1 MNDESKISQRYR
13 ELPRDEPS
21 RHVDE
26 AILAA
31 ARRAAQTRPAPLV
44 VPSGRQRWYF
54 PLAAAAIIVLAVA
67 VTVHI
72 ERQNRDVE
80 LAEAPVASPPAARE
94 EQTAPAQA
102 PAEPQRRLTPDP
114 KSAPSQ
120 EQRDAAPLADLQKA
134 QKLPSSPTPA
144 PPPAAAPATPPPE
157 SGIRESVQ
165 PDAGARAKVLA
176 DTQQAPAPAP
186 PPAAARAPAPAAKP
200 WPQAEQRAMD
210 VAGRVR
216 AATGSFAHASPEQW
230 LQGIADLRRQ
240 GRHDEADKA
249 LAEFRKR
256 YPDYKIPEAML
267 ETFEKRAK

>member
-13 ELPRDEPS
+13 ELPRDEPP

-54 PLAAAAIIVLAVA
+54 PLAAAAVIVLAVA
-67 VTVHI
+67 VTVHV
-72 ERQNRDVE
+72 ERQHPDVE
-80 LAEAPVASPPAARE
+80 LAEEPVASPPAARE
-94 EQTAPAQA
+94 EQAAPAQP
-102 PAEPQRRLTPDP
+102 PAAKRELYAPDP
-114 KSAPSQ
+114 KPAPGQ
-120 EQRDAAPLADLQKA
+120 ERRDAAPLADLYKA
-134 QKLPSSPTPA
+134 PSPPPA
-144 PPPAAAPATPPPE
+144 PPPAAAPTAPPPE
-157 SGIRESVQ
+157 SGIRESVR
-165 PDAGARAKVLA
+165 PDADARAKTFA

-200 WPQAEQRAMD
+200 GPRTEQRAAID
-210 VAGRVR
+210 VAGAR
-216 AATGSFAHASPEQW
+216 AAAGSFAHASPEQW

-240 GRHDEADKA
+240 GRHEEADKA
-249 LAEFRKR
+249 LAEFRTR

-267 ETFEKRAK
+267 ETLEKRAK